1 MITREK
7 AQILADTYN
16 VKVLGVETLH
26 DNKSDEYIA
35 DYIRLK
41 IRDDLSEQNVNVYL
55 GNDYKI
61 VENKEFYIESKIKNA
76 LYSVLQSRESTHVIM
91 TRQGEFDMKILLEL
105 FYIFA
110 RIGLFTFGG
119 GYAMISIIEDICV
132 ERKKWISHEE
142 MMNMTVIAESTPG
155 PIAINCA
162 TYVGYKLAGFWGA
175 TVATFGMVLPSF
187 VVIFAIS
194 KFLDNF
200 LEITLIAHA
209 FYGIKIAVGILIF
222 DAAITMI
229 KKMKKKVLPRMIMAC
244 SFVVMMLVNI
254 FSWSF
259 SSINLML
266 AAGILSLMIFT
277 VQKISKEKGGAGK

>member
-1 MITREK
+1 
-7 AQILADTYN
+7 
-16 VKVLGVETLH
+16 
-26 DNKSDEYIA
+26 
-35 DYIRLK
+35 
-41 IRDDLSEQNVNVYL
+41 
-55 GNDYKI
+55 
-61 VENKEFYIESKIKNA
+61 
-76 LYSVLQSRESTHVIM
+76 
-91 TRQGEFDMKILLEL
+91 MKILFEL

-229 KKMKKKVLPRMIMAC
+229 KKMKKKVLPRMITAC

-266 AAGILSLMIFT
+266 AAGILSLMIST

>member
-1 MITREK
+1 
-7 AQILADTYN
+7 
-16 VKVLGVETLH
+16 
-26 DNKSDEYIA
+26 
-35 DYIRLK
+35 
-41 IRDDLSEQNVNVYL
+41 
-55 GNDYKI
+55 
-61 VENKEFYIESKIKNA
+61 
-76 LYSVLQSRESTHVIM
+76 
-91 TRQGEFDMKILLEL
+91 MKILFEL

-132 ERKKWISHEE
+132 EHKKWITHEE

-229 KKMKKKVLPRMIMAC
+229 KKMKKKVLPRMITAF